1 MTECTGQVSYARDF
15 PRRGRHLPRCFPYQA
30 NLPVKIDGR
39 RINQAV
45 TVLETYGN
53 RPRICATEK
62 VWIPGLR
69 KKLPP
74 NTTITVPAGA
84 IEIPGT
90 PGD

>member
-30 NLPVKIDGR
+30 NLPVKVGGR
-39 RINQAV
+39 RIDQPV

-53 RPRICATEK
+53 RPRIRAAER

-69 KKLPP
+69 KKLPA

-84 IEIPGT
+84 IELSGS
-90 PGD
+90 DS